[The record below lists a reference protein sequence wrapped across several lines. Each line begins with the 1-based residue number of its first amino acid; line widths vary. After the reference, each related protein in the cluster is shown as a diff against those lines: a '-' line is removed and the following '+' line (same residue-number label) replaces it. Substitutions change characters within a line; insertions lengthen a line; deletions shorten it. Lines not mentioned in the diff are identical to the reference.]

1 MRLNQRMIVAGLASV
16 AILPTAA
23 LADSFTVHS
32 GETVTTLQTLSTIG
46 DVGTIELGG
55 TLSFSGGYDA
65 RRHFILALATGV
77 TVNNAGSI
85 IANNLAV
92 GAEADYFTFINSG
105 SIHAKDGMNISSYS
119 DVTNSGEIRAD
130 SDNGLTAGDHNTIRN
145 TGLISA
151 VYDGIYLG
159 SYNSL
164 YNDGTIE
171 LRVSDSSGITAYN
184 HNRIINRGL
193 ISSPGTDSGENG
205 ALQLGDN
212 NYILNEGTISAS
224 GSFGRAL
231 RLNGSNN
238 YFINSGSIIGG
249 RTAII
254 IYGSGN
260 TIQLSSGS
268 NIQGLLDIGRRVV
281 GNTLAIGPRLNTALT
296 YTSTQRQDVI
306 IETDGMPYVIDD
318 QEVTIVDV
326 DYINSE
332 VVVVYEVVNGGVLA
346 VVDPTLFAAGDGIV
360 GDLTRSVGG
369 LVDARLGADVGT
381 GGDIVVS
388 TSNAPADGSQWQT
401 WATGIGSYRNQ
412 NAEGLNDG
420 FDSTLGGF
428 ALGAD
433 SILSSGTRFGIFVG
447 ASSTHLLTDAGT
459 EQIDA
464 DSTYVGLYSG
474 YTLPNAFVN
483 LGLMAG
489 YATAET
495 SRDVLNNMV
504 DGGIEQAKG
513 APDGMFIAPQATVGT
528 QIKTANGVM
537 TPSLRV
543 AYTRLSMD
551 SYDETGST
559 ADLSV
564 ASRTVS
570 TLDMRGQVAF
580 AIKPIVTKAGV
591 LDATL
596 RLGADMT
603 FSNSNDISA
612 TLLGQ
617 PITLSTS
624 QDTVLRGFAG
634 LDLAQKMDSD
644 AALKLSVEAGAD
656 TSSAVTVKGTAG
668 LEWAF

>member
-1 MRLNQRMIVAGLASV
+1 MRLNKRVIVAGLASV

-32 GETVTTLQTLSTIG
+32 GETVTTLQTLSNSG

-55 TLSFSGGYDA
+55 TLSFSGGYGP
-65 RRHFILALATGV
+65 RRHFIEASATGV
-77 TVNNAGSI
+77 TVNNAGYI

-92 GAEADYFTFINSG
+92 RAEADYFTFINSG
-105 SIHAKDGMNISSYS
+105 SIRAQDGINMRSYN
-119 DVTNSGEIRAD
+119 DVTNSGEIYIND
-130 SDNGLTAGDHNTIRN
+130 GGDNGITTNDYNTIRN
-145 TGLISA
+145 SGLISA
-151 VYDGIYLG
+151 VYDGVSMG

-171 LRVSDSSGITAYN
+171 TRMTGFEDSGVYAGSFNT
-184 HNRIINRGL
+184 IINRGL
-193 ISSPGTDSGENG
+193 ISSPGSAQRYDI
-205 ALQLGDN
+205 ALQVDEG

-224 GSFGRAL
+224 GSEGTGV
-231 RLNGSNN
+231 RLGVNN
-238 YFINSGSIIGG
+238 NTLINTGAIIGG
-249 RTAII
+249 RTAVVS
-254 IYGSGN
+254 YGSGN
-260 TIQLSSGS
+260 TVSLLFGSSVE
-268 NIQGLLDIGRRVV
+268 GLLDIEGTG
-281 GNTLAIGPRLNTALT
+281 GNTLSIGPRLNTALT
-296 YTSTQRQDVI
+296 YTYGQEVI
-306 IETDGMPYVIDD
+306 IETDGMPYVAH
-318 QEVTIVDV
+318 
-326 DYINSE
+326 N
-332 VVVVYEVVNGGVLA
+332 GVLA
-346 VVDPTLFAAGDGIV
+346 VVDPTLFAAWDGIV

-369 LVDARLGADVGT
+369 LVDARLGAAAGQ
-381 GGDIVVS
+381 GGNIVVS
-388 TSNAPADGSQWQT
+388 TSNAPTDGSQWQA

-433 SILSSGTRFGIFVG
+433 TVLSSGTRFGGFVG
-447 ASSTHLLTDAGT
+447 ASSTHLLTDAGN
-459 EQIDA
+459 EQVDA
-464 DSTYVGLYSG
+464 TSTYVGLYSG

-489 YATAET
+489 HATAET

-543 AYTRLSMD
+543 AYTRLSMG

-603 FSNSNDISA
+603 FSNSDEIAA

-617 PITLSTS
+617 PITLNTS
-624 QDTVLRGFAG
+624 QDTALRGFAG
-634 LDLAQKMDSD
+634 LDLAQKLDNGAM
-644 AALKLSVEAGAD
+644 LKLSVEAGAD

>member
-1 MRLNQRMIVAGLASV
+1 MRLNKRTIVAGLASV

-23 LADSFTVHS
+23 LADSFTIHS
-32 GETVTTLQTLSTIG
+32 GETVTTLQTLSTTG

-55 TLSFSGGYDA
+55 TLSFSGGYI
-65 RRHFILALATGV
+65 RRHFILASATGV

-92 GAEADYFTFINSG
+92 SAEADYFTFINSG
-105 SIHAKDGMNISSYS
+105 SIHANDGVNIRSYS

-130 SDNGLTAGDHNTIRN
+130 SDNGLSAGFHNTIRN

-151 VYDGIYLG
+151 VYDGIFMY

-193 ISSPGTDSGENG
+193 ISSPGNAGENG
-205 ALQLGDN
+205 ALQLWDN

-231 RLNGSNN
+231 LLNGSNTS
-238 YFINSGSIIGG
+238 FINTGSIIGG
-249 RTAII
+249 RTAVFSN
-254 IYGSGN
+254 GSGN
-260 TIQLSSGS
+260 TVSLLSGS
-268 NIQGLLDIGRRVV
+268 NIQGLLDIAGTG
-281 GNTLAIGPRLNTALT
+281 GNTLSIGPRLNTALT
-296 YTSTQRQDVI
+296 YTYDQEVI
-306 IETDGMPYVIDD
+306 IETDGMPYVAH
-318 QEVTIVDV
+318 
-326 DYINSE
+326 N
-332 VVVVYEVVNGGVLA
+332 GVLA

-369 LVDARLGADVGT
+369 LVDARLGAAAGQ

-401 WATGIGSYRNQ
+401 WTTGIGSYRNQ

-433 SILSSGTRFGIFVG
+433 SILSSGTRFGVFVG
-447 ASSTHLLTDAGT
+447 ASSTHLLTDAGN
-459 EQIDA
+459 EQIDT

-543 AYTRLSMD
+543 AYTHVSMG

-570 TLDMRGQVAF
+570 MLDMRGQVAF
-580 AIKPIVTKAGV
+580 AIKPIVTKAGL

-603 FSNSNDISA
+603 FSNSDDISA
-612 TLLGQ
+612 TLLAQ
-617 PITLSTS
+617 PITFGTS
-624 QDTVLRGFAG
+624 QDTALRGFAG
-634 LDLAQKMDSD
+634 LDLAQKMDSG
-644 AALKLSVEAGAD
+644 AELKLSVEAGAD